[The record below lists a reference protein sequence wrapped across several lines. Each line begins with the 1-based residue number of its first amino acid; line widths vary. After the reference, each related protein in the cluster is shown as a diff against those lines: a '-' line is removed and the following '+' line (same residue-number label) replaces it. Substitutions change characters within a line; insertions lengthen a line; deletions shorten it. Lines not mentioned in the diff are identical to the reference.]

1 MLQLCEDY
9 RENVRRVDEVLRVK
23 ENFDV
28 IKKTMFLG
36 KQEVTF
42 YYIDG
47 FVDSGP
53 MSKLMIYFLSLK
65 GLGEPK
71 ERGGEAAARF
81 FVEHHLPYVEG
92 EMTCDPELMLQM
104 VLSGT
109 TLMLGETFGKYAVII
124 DARTYPTR
132 SVGEPENDR
141 VMMGARDGF
150 VETLVFNTALIRRRV
165 RDPRLT
171 MQYMSIGTH
180 TKTDVVVSYVA
191 GQADPKYV
199 SYLVNKLKSIKT
211 DSVTLGHESIA
222 ELLIKRRWYNPFPKI
237 RYTERPDV
245 AASQLLEGSVLVIC
259 DTSPEVMILPS
270 TIFDFL
276 QETNDFYFP
285 PLTGTYIRLVR
296 HLVFWSTLF
305 LIPIWFLMV
314 RNPEYVP
321 NWLLFVLPEK
331 HGKIPIFAQLI
342 IVELVVDGLRMAS
355 MNTPDMLSNSLSVV
369 GGLILGDFAVDIG
382 WLIPEVIVYMAFVS
396 IANFSQRSYELGY
409 AFKFMRMMLLILVQC
424 FNIVGFAVGC
434 ILIVVLLVSNRTV
447 NGKLSYLYPLIPFNF
462 RAFLS
467 LFVRLRKDRFPGNVS
482 QSTKERK
489 KNE

>member
-1 MLQLCEDY
+1 MLELCKDY
-9 RENVRRVDEVLRVK
+9 RENVRRVDEVLRVN

-28 IKKTMFLG
+28 IKKVLFLG
-36 KQEVTF
+36 KQEITM

-47 FVDSGP
+47 FVDGKSLN
-53 MSKLMIYFLSLK
+53 KLMIYFLSLQ
-65 GLGEPK
+65 GLGKPEQS
-71 ERGGEAAARF
+71 GGEAAARF

-92 EMTCDPELMLQM
+92 EMTADPELMLQM
-104 VLSGT
+104 VLAGT
-109 TLMLGETFGKYAVII
+109 TLMLGETFEEYALII
-124 DARTYPTR
+124 DSRTYPAR

-150 VETLVFNTALIRRRV
+150 VETLVFNTALIRRRI

-171 MQYMSIGTH
+171 MQYLTVGKQTQ
-180 TKTDVVVSYVA
+180 TDVVLCYVN

-199 SYLVNKLKSIKT
+199 SYLTKKLKSIQT
-211 DSVTLGHESIA
+211 DAVTLGHESLA
-222 ELLIKRRWYNPFPKI
+222 ELLIKRKWYNPFPKI

-245 AASQLLEGSVLVIC
+245 AASQLLEGSVLILC

-305 LIPIWFLMV
+305 MIPAWFLMV
-314 RNPEYVP
+314 KNPQYVP
-321 NWLLFVLPEK
+321 PWLQFVLPED
-331 HGKIPIFAQLI
+331 HGKISIFMQLI
-342 IVELVVDGLRMAS
+342 LVELVVDGLRMAS

-369 GGLILGDFAVDIG
+369 GGLILGDFAVSIG
-382 WLIPEVIVYMAFVS
+382 WLIPEVILYMAFVS

-409 AFKFMRMMLLILVQC
+409 AFKFLRIFLVLMVQF
-424 FNIVGFAVGC
+424 FNIIGFGVGVLI
-434 ILIVVLLVSNRTV
+434 ILILLVSNKTV
-447 NGKLSYLYPLIPFNF
+447 NGKHSYLYPLIPFNF
-462 RAFLS
+462 QAFLS
-467 LFVRLRKDRFPGNVS
+467 LFVRLRKDRFAQNAS
-482 QSTKERK
+482 QSTDAKEK
-489 KNE
+489 TE